1 MNISE
6 AAKLSGL
13 STKTIRYYED
23 IGLVAPA
30 QRGENGYRNYT
41 QADINVFQFLQ
52 HAREV
57 GFGLKECKHL
67 LNLYQD
73 PKRQSVEVKTLV
85 LEKVREIDLKIKDLK
100 AMKLTLKGLAS
111 QCAGDEQS
119 DCAIIDGLS
128 GQNRSSID

>member
-1 MNISE
+1 MNISD

-23 IGLVAPA
+23 IGLVTKA
-30 QRGENGYRNYT
+30 QRSSNGYRNYT
-41 QADINVFQFLQ
+41 QADIDVLQFLQ

-73 PKRQSVEVKTLV
+73 PKRHSREVKALV
-85 LEKVREIDLKIKDLK
+85 LEKVKEIDHKIKD
-100 AMKLTLKGLAS
+100 
-111 QCAGDEQS
+111 
-119 DCAIIDGLS
+119 
-128 GQNRSSID
+128 